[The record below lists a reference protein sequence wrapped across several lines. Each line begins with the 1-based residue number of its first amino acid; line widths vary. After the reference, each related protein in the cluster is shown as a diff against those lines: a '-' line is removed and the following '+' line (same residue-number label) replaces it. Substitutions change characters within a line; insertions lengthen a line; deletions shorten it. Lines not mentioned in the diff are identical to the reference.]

1 MISNQIEGWVFQ
13 PRTQIGSSEQ
23 RANTWE
29 ANGVLQNMHTC
40 TVTIPELGSKPVK
53 ADRKEGKKMLFPT
66 HKEMVEKKKANS
78 VYLNTR
84 LIKLKTAQLSLKAF
98 PLLLTQ
104 NLQALR
110 LVGQYSKNFCFSYF
124 LYFWDYNIS
133 FFFPFP
139 SSNPPYIPPC
149 SSNSWPLFHQL
160 LLHSYM
166 YVYVC
171 DTHIHPHIIKPAQS
185 VD

>member
-1 MISNQIEGWVFQ
+1 M
-13 PRTQIGSSEQ
+13 
-23 RANTWE
+23 
-29 ANGVLQNMHTC
+29 LQNMHTC

-104 NLQALR
+104 NL
-110 LVGQYSKNFCFSYF
+110 
-124 LYFWDYNIS
+124 
-133 FFFPFP
+133 
-139 SSNPPYIPPC
+139 
-149 SSNSWPLFHQL
+149 
-160 LLHSYM
+160 
-166 YVYVC
+166 
-171 DTHIHPHIIKPAQS
+171 
-185 VD
+185 